1 MLIWTTKGPKRAEK
15 SVIKQP
21 SEEAFAES
29 HAEHDSTA
37 GSDKAGKAE
46 PCADVFLDRPA
57 ADRTPTPEAADD
69 SDWSSA
75 ETPRTRTP
83 ETAE

>member
-1 MLIWTTKGPKRAEK
+1 MLIWTTTGPKRAEK
-15 SVIKQP
+15 SVTKQP

-29 HAEHDSTA
+29 RAEPDPA
-37 GSDKAGKAE
+37 ADSDKAGKAKR
-46 PCADVFLDRPA
+46 CADVFLDRPA
-57 ADRTPTPEAADD
+57 TDRAPTPEAVDD

-75 ETPRTRTP
+75 EAARTKAP

>member
-1 MLIWTTKGPKRAEK
+1 MLIWTTTGPKRAEK
-15 SVIKQP
+15 SVTKQP

-29 HAEHDSTA
+29 HAERDPSA
-37 GSDKAGKAE
+37 DSDKAGKAE
-46 PCADVFLDRPA
+46 TCADVFLDRPA
-57 ADRTPTPEAADD
+57 TDRAPTPEAADD

-75 ETPRTRTP
+75 ETPRTRAP